1 MTGKTNL
8 FDVASA
14 SMAHAT
20 KRHQII
26 SNNIAH
32 SDTPNYIGRDLKTF
46 SLDDVDDYMR
56 LKVTRPTHLNAK
68 AASDPYEGL
77 KDPVKQSAFDET
89 INNNQISVE
98 EEVAK
103 AAEAIAQHN
112 LAMGI
117 WQKSKSI
124 MMHVIDS
131 RR

>member
-1 MTGKTNL
+1 MVGKTNL

-26 SNNIAH
+26 SSNIAH
-32 SDTPNYIGRDLKTF
+32 SDTPNYVGRDLKTF

-56 LKVTRPTHLNAK
+56 LKSTRPTHLN
-68 AASDPYEGL
+68 SSSSTDPYAGL
-77 KDPVKQSAFDET
+77 KDPIKQSAFDET

>member
-1 MTGKTNL
+1 MTGKSNL

-32 SDTPNYIGRDLKTF
+32 SDTPNYTGRDLKTF
-46 SLDDVDDYMR
+46 SLDDVSDYMR
-56 LKVTRPTHLNAK
+56 LKSTRPTHLNASEG
-68 AASDPYEGL
+68 SDPYAGL
-77 KDPVKQSAFDET
+77 KDPIKQSAFDET

-112 LAMGI
+112 LAMGV

-124 MMHVIDS
+124 MMHIIDS

>member
-1 MTGKTNL
+1 MIGKTNL
-8 FDVASA
+8 LDVASA
-14 SMAHAT
+14 SMAHAS
-20 KRHQII
+20 KRHQVI

-32 SDTPNYIGRDLKTF
+32 SDTPNYVGRDLKTF
-46 SLDDVDDYMR
+46 SLENVDDYMR
-56 LKVTRPTHLNAK
+56 LKSTRTSHLNA
-68 AASDPYEGL
+68 ADGSDPYSGL
-77 KDPVKQSAFDET
+77 KDPIKQSAFDET

-103 AAEAIAQHN
+103 AAEAVAQHN
-112 LAMGI
+112 LAMGV